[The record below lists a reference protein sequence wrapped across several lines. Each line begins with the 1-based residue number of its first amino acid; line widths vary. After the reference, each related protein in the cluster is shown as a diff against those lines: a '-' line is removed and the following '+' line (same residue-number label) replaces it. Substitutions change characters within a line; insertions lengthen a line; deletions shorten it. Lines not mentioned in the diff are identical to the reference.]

1 MEHYFILLIWQIPR
15 ASASAVAFGM
25 GLFNGKGNLGPG
37 KHRAFAVTSE
47 SRASDIVLRFH
58 DCCDNYKV
66 TALLIIF
73 SLKLRHMQTHKN

>member
-1 MEHYFILLIWQIPR
+1 MHHLLFLTWQIPR

-25 GLFNGKGNLGPG
+25 GLFSGKGNLGPG
-37 KHRAFAVTSE
+37 KHQAFAVTSE

-66 TALLIIF
+66 HAELF
-73 SLKLRHMQTHKN
+73 FP